1 MEYNFQEPLKPA
13 GCDNQTPLDNFT
25 HNVKRARFRQPVV
38 EMASHYA
45 STIEAKRGKMR
56 LSLVANRAQRSREM
70 RGALRSA
77 VVEGLWLYQ
86 CAPDGVNPIT
96 WTLDNLAEQL
106 AKYEV
111 VVKEYRDGDGVQRQI
126 RDIISPAGFK
136 QAADHLTE
144 ALRHAER
151 IQNRK
156 QAGSRRAARAVVR
169 EAEQAARAASL
180 KAAIDLS

>member
-13 GCDNQTPLDNFT
+13 GFDNQTPLDGFT
-25 HNVKRARFRQPVV
+25 HNVKRAPFRQPVV
-38 EMASHYA
+38 EKASHYA
-45 STIEAKRGKMR
+45 STIETKRGKVR
-56 LSLVANRAQRSREM
+56 LSLVANRAQHSREM
-70 RGALRSA
+70 RGALRSV

-96 WTLDNLAEQL
+96 WALDSLAEQL

-111 VVKEYRDGDGVQRQI
+111 VVKEYRDSDGVQRQVH
-126 RDIISPAGFK
+126 DIISPAGFK
-136 QAADHLTE
+136 QAADHLTA
-144 ALRHAER
+144 ALKHAER

-156 QAGSRRAARAVVR
+156 QADSRAARAVVR

-180 KAAIDLS
+180 KAAIGLS